1 MWGERVSG
9 EVHLSLSV
17 IFENGSFLV
26 VNCQFDLCI
35 SDTWGSAGQNDYSW
49 SRSSRSFN
57 KIPKVGDRICKIK
70 VSLILFLKWRKVSN
84 AWISRA
90 QMTVLKKGLLD
101 EQDKSNNLSDQVFC
115 VKTKIWISTYHVKM
129 MKSKCIQSLEPNFD
143 NSIFILYSVYNLEFL
158 LNFEGA
164 SREWL
169 VAGCCQLLLML
180 FVSANDS
187 KL

>member
-1 MWGERVSG
+1 MGV
-9 EVHLSLSV
+9 SV
-17 IFENGSFLV
+17 I
-26 VNCQFDLCI
+26 NCQFDTSI

-49 SRSSRSFN
+49 SWSSRSFN

-115 VKTKIWISTYHVKM
+115 VKTKIWISTYHIKM

-143 NSIFILYSVYNLEFL
+143 NSIFIFCSVYNLEFP
-158 LNFEGA
+158 FELW
-164 SREWL
+164 RNKL
-169 VAGCCQLLLML
+169 RVACCWML
-180 FVSANDS
+180 SIVTDAVSANDS